1 MDKDNSGLLSSFVY
15 HIRVEKGMA
24 DNSVEAY
31 ERDVADWL
39 GWCPVKAENATHIHI
54 TEYLGTLQDMGLSHT
69 SLARK
74 RVALN
79 QFYGYLKFDGIAV
92 AADFDRVPK
101 IRVGKHLPDF
111 LDVDTMLAFLDSL
124 PRESLVQK
132 RDKVMFELLYCTGTR
147 ISELLGLTVHDINW
161 ADHVVLVRGK
171 GSKQRFV
178 PFADAMDPL
187 LQEYLASIRP
197 ALLKFK
203 RADHLFL
210 NSRGEQLSRMGFWK
224 NLRKAVLEAGIRK
237 HITPHTF
244 RHSFATH
251 LLEAGVNLRIVQE
264 LLGHA
269 SLNTTQIYTHVD
281 TRYLV
286 ETHRMYH
293 PRA

>member
-1 MDKDNSGLLSSFVY
+1 MEQAEAGLLSSFVY

-24 DNSVEAY
+24 ANSVEAY
-31 ERDVADWL
+31 EHDITDYL
-39 GWCPVKAENATHIHI
+39 GWLPLKAKNATHLQV
-54 TEYLGTLQDMGLSHT
+54 TEYLSTLQELGLSHT

-74 RVALN
+74 RVALH
-79 QFYGYLKFDGIAV
+79 QFYDYLKFDGVPVAV
-92 AADFDRVPK
+92 DFDMVPK
-101 IRVGKHLPDF
+101 IKVGKHLPDF
-111 LDVDTMLAFLDSL
+111 LAVDTMLAFLDGL
-124 PRESLVQK
+124 PRDTSVQK
-132 RDKVMFELLYCTGTR
+132 RDKVMLEMLYCTGTR
-147 ISELLGLTVHDINW
+147 ISELLGLTVHDINLN
-161 ADHVVLVRGK
+161 DGVVLVRGK
-171 GSKQRFV
+171 GNKQRFV
-178 PFADAMDPL
+178 PYADSLQPL
-187 LQEYLASIRP
+187 IHEYIQAVRP

-210 NSRGEQLSRMGFWK
+210 NARGDKMSRMGFWK
-224 NLRKAVLEAGIRK
+224 NLNKAVLEAGIK
-237 HITPHTF
+237 QHITPHTF